1 MDEKQLND
9 CANSLTSLQIK
20 TLENVIKIA
29 DKYNIERDDLV
40 IKFAAMFGAM
50 AELSTFKDYEIK
62 EDK

>member
-9 CANSLTSLQIK
+9 CADLLTSLQIK
-20 TLENVIKIA
+20 TLENVVKIA

-40 IKFAAMFGAM
+40 MKFAAMFGAM